1 MLTDDILFSSVRAL
15 GESIRTRKLSPVEL
29 TQVYLKRLDTI
40 GPKLNAVVTVTR
52 DLALQQASAAEKEIA
67 AGKYRGPLHG
77 IPYGAKDAFATKGVP
92 TTWGTAPYR
101 GQVFDFDATIITRL

>member
-1 MLTDDILFSSVRAL
+1 MITEDILFSGVRAL
-15 GESIRTRKLSPVEL
+15 GEGIRARKISPVEL
-29 TQVYLKRLDTI
+29 AEAYLKRLETI

-52 DLALQQASAAEKEIA
+52 ALAMAQARAAEKEIA

-77 IPYGAKDAFATKGVP
+77 IPWGAKDAFSAKGIP

-101 GQVFDFDATIITRL
+101 NQVFDY